1 MPPPRLRWPRVGP
14 RRASGESAAR
24 RLPAASERG
33 GRSGGGHPAP
43 TRGSGACPC
52 PSSAEARAPHFGVLL
67 ACLGRGWAAAG
78 ACPSPI
84 PEGSAAE
91 GPLRSPLEVLVLP
104 DDPGEPPGQ
113 LESGEPWRQGVS
125 GCAQQTQPGRPG
137 SAGTGPGP
145 PRAWIHSGGGGGGG
159 VTGPA
164 PSACTLVRAQ
174 GHGGPG
180 DGGGQG
186 GARGTWS
193 GLSPRGGASRAGV
206 GGGAV
211 WSTSP
216 RGPWKT
222 PQTTPS
228 YLAKAHFFSKF
239 EDLLNNGEEEDP
251 MEEGAPGRPA
261 ARRSVQGP
269 GPAGGG
275 GAPACSRHRPRRHLT
290 LSPPPPT
297 SLLPQKRTSETARVH
312 NSAYTYII

>member
-1 MPPPRLRWPRVGP
+1 MPGRHSQEDQGAQGQGRARPARGFIAGVGEGVGSRALPP
-14 RRASGESAAR
+14 
-24 RLPAASERG
+24 LPARW
-33 GRSGGGHPAP
+33 SGHRD
-43 TRGSGACPC
+43 T
-52 PSSAEARAPHFGVLL
+52 
-67 ACLGRGWAAAG
+67 
-78 ACPSPI
+78 
-84 PEGSAAE
+84 
-91 GPLRSPLEVLVLP
+91 
-104 DDPGEPPGQ
+104 
-113 LESGEPWRQGVS
+113 
-125 GCAQQTQPGRPG
+125 
-137 SAGTGPGP
+137 
-145 PRAWIHSGGGGGGG
+145 
-159 VTGPA
+159 
-164 PSACTLVRAQ
+164 
-174 GHGGPG
+174 G

-251 MEEGAPGRPA
+251 MEEGAPGRPP

>member
-1 MPPPRLRWPRVGP
+1 MPPPRLRWPVWAPGEPLENQQPGDCP
-14 RRASGESAAR
+14 RPLSA
-24 RLPAASERG
+24 E
-33 GRSGGGHPAP
+33 GGGHPAP

-84 PEGSAAE
+84 PEGSGAE

-125 GCAQQTQPGRPG
+125 GCARQTQPGRPG

-174 GHGGPG
+174 GHGGRGWAGRRQGDLEWAVSAGWGFPG
-180 DGGGQG
+180 RRGGRGRVEHKSPWSLENSTNHPILFGKSSFFFKVRRLAQQRGGRGSYGGGC
-186 GARGTWS
+186 AR
-193 GLSPRGGASRAGV
+193 P
-206 GGGAV
+206 
-211 WSTSP
+211 
-216 RGPWKT
+216 
-222 PQTTPS
+222 
-228 YLAKAHFFSKF
+228 
-239 EDLLNNGEEEDP
+239 
-251 MEEGAPGRPA
+251 
-261 ARRSVQGP
+261 
-269 GPAGGG
+269 
-275 GAPACSRHRPRRHLT
+275 PACP
-290 LSPPPPT
+290 
-297 SLLPQKRTSETARVH
+297 A
-312 NSAYTYII
+312 